1 MECVGHKVGQRND
14 DDYLAEQREK
24 DRLFLFIQRFKDS
37 LADVLTVHENE
48 SCKILLQGRNGI
60 TDQRLIRAENPDQRT
75 RLQKDDAPHDGCVA
89 ENHGT
94 HDQHGFSYPGR
105 AAGTV
110 IVAQDRRG
118 SLIHGIDRCFYQLAY
133 AGNDCH
139 DRDVDV
145 ASGAGEHMVAA
156 DGHQAVCELH
166 DKTGGSQ
173 TDNIFRIG
181 YTGGKFI
188 FSKKMNFQF

>member
-1 MECVGHKVGQRND
+1 MESVGHKVGQRND

-24 DRLFLFIQRFKDS
+24 DRLFLFVQGFKDS
-37 LADVLTVHENE
+37 LADILTIHENE
-48 SCKILLQGRNGI
+48 SRKILFQGRNGI
-60 TDQRLIRAENPDQRT
+60 TDQCLIRTEDPDQRA

-89 ENHGT
+89 ENQGT

-118 SLIHGIDRCFYQLAY
+118 SLIHGIDRRFHQLAY
-133 AGNDCH
+133 AGNDRH

-145 ASGAGEHMVAA
+145 ASGAGEYMVAA
-156 DGHQAVCELH
+156 DGHQAVGQLH

-173 TDNIFRIG
+173 ADNIFCVG
-181 YTGGKFI
+181 HTGGKFI
-188 FSKKMNFQF
+188 FPEKMDFQL